1 MSKLKQLLDVI
12 ANVRA
17 LADSLEELSGVL
29 DTAANPPWK
38 GEEEYLRASGSL
50 VDGNAPQKLEPETV
64 TEPETPKVTLEE
76 VRAVLAEKSRKGLN
90 AEVRELLLSHGCKK
104 LSEVE
109 ETFYG
114 ELLKEAEALGNG

>member
-1 MSKLKQLLDVI
+1 MSKPKPLLDVI
-12 ANVRA
+12 AQFRA
-17 LADSLEELSGVL
+17 LADSLEELSNTL
-29 DTAANPPWK
+29 DIAADPPWK
-38 GEEEYLRASGSL
+38 GEEEYLRASGNV
-50 VDGNAPQKLEPETV
+50 VDGDANQKPKTAAE
-64 TEPETPKVTLEE
+64 PKVTLEE

-109 ETFYG
+109 ESFYG